1 MNVAVIGVRIKPK
14 YTDEKILSNA
24 NCLLSYAEV
33 ISREAILISE
43 DERKLYSI
51 PKSNIEM
58 WRTGFLICWAKGLPN
73 LKIPNEIIAFDK
85 GFDKENEALI
95 KQLVTLDQNTL
106 FHEGWF
112 NTNACRAPKLS
123 ALIDGYVQE
132 EKLVASKNNRNFSTG
147 NIAKY
152 IKKNFEIVNPN
163 DSDEENFVK
172 KLSEVAT
179 IEPKGIS
186 LKKKSPKQ
194 NN

>member
-1 MNVAVIGVRIKPK
+1 
-14 YTDEKILSNA
+14 
-24 NCLLSYAEV
+24 
-33 ISREAILISE
+33 
-43 DERKLYSI
+43 
-51 PKSNIEM
+51 M

-106 FHEGWF
+106 LHEGWF